1 MEVPLAELPEE
12 VEIPDVEVPLTE
24 LPEEVD
30 IPDVEVPLA
39 NVPKTGDASLLWY
52 MTALLSA
59 AGLLALAAF
68 ERRQRRGM

>member
-1 MEVPLAELPEE
+1 M
-12 VEIPDVEVPLTE
+12 
-24 LPEEVD
+24 D